1 MKKVNKERALALVTK
16 GAMLVDMRSPVDF
29 RDGSIPGA
37 QNLPLKNFLN
47 KIVGLDRKQKFV
59 LFAREIEDKDMR
71 NAVNYAEQLGFTE
84 LFVSEYKQLAKPD
97 ETEVK
102 A

>member
-1 MKKVNKERALALVTK
+1 MKKVNKEKAFTLVKK

-59 LFAREIEDKDMR
+59 LFARDIEDNDMC

-97 ETEVK
+97 LN
-102 A
+102 

>member
-1 MKKVNKERALALVTK
+1 MKKVNKKRALSLVSK

-47 KIVGLDRKQKFV
+47 KIVGMNRKQKFV
-59 LFAREIEDKDMR
+59 LFARDIDDNDMK
-71 NAVNYAEQLGFTE
+71 NAVNYAEQLGFTD
-84 LFVSEYKQLAKPD
+84 LFISEYKQLIRED
-97 ETEVK
+97 EVEIK
-102 A
+102 E